1 MWKSIMAG
9 LIIAVALL
17 AAPPIPSKVL
27 TVQLRTYP
35 QHWKA
40 SIVVGGAAPSD
51 SQLFSDD
58 QEVLASINTANYN
71 TALCELGMHTI
82 LTRQK

>member
-1 MWKSIMAG
+1 MWKVIMVG
-9 LIIAVALL
+9 LLIAVAML

-27 TVQLRTYP
+27 TVTVNPIHPYTP
-35 QHWKA
+35 

-58 QEVLASINTANYN
+58 QEVLASINTANYGSY
-71 TALCELGMHTI
+71 LCELGMDTI
-82 LTRQK
+82 LTRHK

>member
-1 MWKSIMAG
+1 MVG
-9 LIIAVALL
+9 LLIAVAVL

-27 TVQLRTYP
+27 TVTVTNRYV
-35 QHWKA
+35 KG

-58 QEVLASINTANYN
+58 QEVLASINTANEGYI
-71 TALCELGMHTI
+71 LCELGMNTI
-82 LTRQK
+82 LTRPK